1 MSKKMRKNGFVEG
14 AAIAYVAIVITKLMG
29 AVYNIPFYSIIGDKG
44 GIIYSY
50 AYSIYTL
57 FLDIST
63 SGIPIA
69 ISIVISEY
77 NSLGK
82 FRSKEKAYSLGLR
95 VVLGVSLAAFLFL
108 QVFSKQIG
116 GYFLKDMTE
125 GVSVDEIAFAV
136 RAVSYCLLIVPFLSM
151 KRGYLQ
157 GHKFLAPPS
166 HSQVIEQFVRIVF
179 VLCGSYIAINVL
191 KADVTIG
198 VGVALI
204 GAAVGAVIA
213 QMYLVRA
220 HYANREQFPIKGG
233 TERKAEPTGK
243 ILRDIFSHCAT
254 LVLVSITMSVYNLVD
269 LKMLLLG
276 LHKLSYDDEVA
287 QLVSSIAST
296 WIPKICM
303 IISAL
308 SIGLTSSIA
317 PFIAE
322 NYAKGKWKSVNL
334 KINQAVGTVLAVS
347 VPIGIGMI
355 LFAEPVYR
363 LFYGESLYGGGILQL
378 AIVVNILGS
387 ITTVISMAMQ
397 SMNRGKSVCAFTIL
411 GVIINTALDL
421 PLIYLFDAI
430 GIPAYLGASAAS
442 IVGQLVTMLLLLTS
456 LKRSINFS
464 YRPMISVI
472 LRAAPAAIL
481 MSGAVVLLK
490 HLWPVT
496 QGRGI
501 LLIVQFAFY
510 GIAGALVYIP
520 LTYRSKVLSD
530 VFGKRTVAKIC
541 RKLGIGK
548 R

>member
-1 MSKKMRKNGFVEG
+1 MSKKMHKNGFVEG
-14 AAIAYVAIVITKLMG
+14 AAIAYAAIVITKLMG

-63 SGIPIA
+63 AGIPIA

-82 FRSKEKAYSLGLR
+82 FRSKEKAYSLGLF
-95 VVLGVSLAAFLFL
+95 VVVGVSMAAFLFL
-108 QVFSKQIG
+108 QIFAKQIG
-116 GYFLKDMTE
+116 AYFLKDMTE
-125 GVSVDEIAFAV
+125 GVTVNEIAYAV
-136 RAVSYCLLIVPFLSM
+136 RAVSFCLLIVPFLSM

-179 VLCGSYIAINVL
+179 VLCGSYTAIYIL
-191 KADVTIG
+191 KADVTVG
-198 VGVALI
+198 VGIALL
-204 GAAVGAVIA
+204 GAAAGALVA
-213 QMYLVRA
+213 QIYLVHTHR
-220 HYANREQFPIKGG
+220 ANRDEFSTQGG
-233 TERKAEPTGK
+233 TEEKAEPTKK
-243 ILRDIFSHCAT
+243 ILKNIFSHCAT
-254 LVLVSITMSVYNLVD
+254 LILVSITMSVYNLVD

-276 LHKLSYDDEVA
+276 LHNLSYDDEVA

-322 NYAKGKWKSVNL
+322 NYAQRNWKSINL
-334 KINQAVGTVLAVS
+334 KINQAIGTVLAVS
-347 VPIGIGMI
+347 LPLGVGMI
-355 LFAEPVYR
+355 MFAEPVYR
-363 LFYGESLYGGGILQL
+363 LFYGENLYGGNILQL

-387 ITTVISMAMQ
+387 MTTVISMAMQ
-397 SMNRGKSVCAFTIL
+397 SMNRGKSVCFYTIT
-411 GVIINTALDL
+411 GVILNTALDL
-421 PLIYLFDAI
+421 PFIYLFDAI

-442 IVGQLVTMLLLLTS
+442 IVGQLVTMLLLLGS
-456 LKRSINFS
+456 LKKSIQFRF
-464 YRPMISVI
+464 RPMISVI
-472 LRAAPAAIL
+472 VRTTPAVVVMA
-481 MSGAVVLLK
+481 GAVALFRY
-490 HLWPVT
+490 LWPVT

-501 LLIVQFAFY
+501 LLLIQFVTY
-510 GIAGALVYIP
+510 GLVGALVYLP

-530 VFGKRTVAKIC
+530 VFGEKLIESIRN
-541 RKLGIGK
+541 KLGF
-548 R
+548 

>member
-1 MSKKMRKNGFVEG
+1 MHKTGFVEG

-29 AVYNIPFYSIIGDKG
+29 ALYNIPFYSIIGDKG

-50 AYSIYTL
+50 AYSIYGL

-63 SGIPIA
+63 AGIPIA

-82 FRSKEKAYSLGLR
+82 YRSKEKAYSLGLW
-95 VVLGVSLAAFLFL
+95 VVVGVSLTAFLFL
-108 QVFSKQIG
+108 QVFAKQIG
-116 GYFLKDMTE
+116 TYFLKDMTE
-125 GVSVDEIAFAV
+125 GVTVSEIAYAV

-166 HSQVIEQFVRIVF
+166 NSQVIEQFVRIVF
-179 VLCGSYIAINVL
+179 VLCGSYLAIYVL
-191 KADVTIG
+191 KLGVTVG

-204 GAAVGAVIA
+204 GAAVGALVA
-213 QMYLVRA
+213 QIYLVRT
-220 HYANREQFPIKGG
+220 HYANREEFPAQGG
-233 TERKAEPTGK
+233 TEETADSTKK
-243 ILRDIFSHCAT
+243 ILRNIFSHCAT
-254 LVLVSITMSVYNLVD
+254 LILVSITMSVYNLVD

-276 LHKLSYDDEVA
+276 LHNLSYDDEVA

-322 NYAKGKWKSVNL
+322 NYAKRDWKSINH
-334 KINQAVGTVLAVS
+334 KINQAVGTVMAVS
-347 VPIGIGMI
+347 IPLGVGMI
-355 LFAEPVYR
+355 IFAEPVYR
-363 LFYGESLYGGGILQL
+363 VFYGENLYGGNILQL

-387 ITTVISMAMQ
+387 MTTVISMSMQ
-397 SMNRGKSVCAFTIL
+397 SMNRGKSVCFYTIL
-411 GVIINTALDL
+411 GVILNTALDL
-421 PLIYLFDAI
+421 PFIYLFDAI

-442 IVGQLVTMLLLLTS
+442 IVGQLVTMILLLAS
-456 LKRSINFS
+456 LKKSIGFRC
-464 YRPMISVI
+464 RPMISVF
-472 LRAAPAAIL
+472 LRTVPAVAA
-481 MSGAVVLLK
+481 MTVVVLLFK

-496 QGRGI
+496 QGRG
-501 LLIVQFAFY
+501 LLLFVQFAAY
-510 GIAGALVYIP
+510 GTVGALIYLP
-520 LTYRSKVLSD
+520 LAYWSKVLRD
-530 VFGKRTVAKIC
+530 VFGDKIVDTISS
-541 RKLGIGK
+541 KLGIRK

>member
-1 MSKKMRKNGFVEG
+1 MGKKIHKNSFVEG
-14 AAIAYVAIVITKLMG
+14 TAIAYLAIVVTKIMG
-29 AVYNIPFYSIIGDKG
+29 ALYNIPFYNIIGDKG

-63 SGIPIA
+63 AGIPIA

-82 FRSKEKAYSLGLR
+82 FRSKEKAYSLGLYM
-95 VVLGVSLAAFLFL
+95 VVGISLAAFAFL
-108 QVFSKQIG
+108 QLFAQQVG
-116 GYFLKDMTE
+116 RYFLKDMTE
-125 GVSVDEIAFAV
+125 GVSVSEIAFAV

-166 HSQVIEQFVRIVF
+166 RSQVIEQFIRIVF
-179 VLCGSYIAINVL
+179 VLSGSYIAIYIL
-191 KADVTIG
+191 KADVAVG

-204 GAAVGAVIA
+204 GAAVGAVAA
-213 QMYLVRA
+213 QLYLLSTHR
-220 HYANREQFPIKGG
+220 ANREQFPVAGG
-233 TERKAEPTGK
+233 TEETPEPTGK
-243 ILRDIFSHCAT
+243 ILRNIFSHCAT

-276 LHKLSYDDEVA
+276 LHNLSYDDEVA

-322 NYAKGKWKSVNL
+322 NYAKRDWNAIGL
-334 KINQAVGTVLAVS
+334 RINQAIGTVLAVS
-347 VPIGIGMI
+347 IPLGVGMI

-363 LFYGESLYGGGILQL
+363 LFYGASLYGGKILSL
-378 AIVVNILGS
+378 AIIVNILGCV
-387 ITTVISMAMQ
+387 TTVVGMAMQ
-397 SMNRGKSVCAFTIL
+397 GMNRGKSTCIFTVL

-421 PLIYLFDAI
+421 PFIYLFDAI

-442 IVGQLVTMLLLLTS
+442 IVGQLVTMILLLGS
-456 LKRSINFS
+456 LKRSIGFRI
-464 YRPMISVI
+464 RPIVSVFF
-472 LRAAPAAIL
+472 RTVPAVLA
-481 MSGAVVLLK
+481 MVVAVVLFRWF
-490 HLWPVT
+490 WPVT
-496 QGRGI
+496 DGRGVL
-501 LLIVQFAFY
+501 LLIQFIAY
-510 GIAGALVYIP
+510 GLVGCAVYLPIS
-520 LTYRSKVLSD
+520 YYSHVLSD
-530 VFGKRTVAKIC
+530 VFGRETIE
-541 RKLGIGK
+541 RLFDKLVFFT